1 MPHKCVR
8 CSRLYEA
15 GALALKEGCECGS
28 KVFLFL
34 KQEGDEE
41 KIGDVKWIEKELAHI
56 VNKADAPITLEVENV
71 NIADRGVF
79 ELDINSLAINPVV
92 VKDVDGIYYIRLGRF
107 GRGDP
112 LGNEKNGRGHK
123 KKAK

>member
-1 MPHKCVR
+1 M
-8 CSRLYEA
+8 YEA

-56 VNKADAPITLEVENV
+56 VNKAEAPITLEVENV

-79 ELDINSLAINPVV
+79 ELDISSLAINPVV

-107 GRGDP
+107 GRGEP
-112 LGNEKNGRGHK
+112 LGNERKNGHNG

>member
-8 CSRLYEA
+8 CSKLYEA

-56 VNKADAPITLEVENV
+56 VSKTDAPITLEVENV
-71 NIADRGVF
+71 NIPDRGIF

-92 VKDVDGIYYIRLGRF
+92 VKDVDGIYYIRLGL
-107 GRGDP
+107 GSP
-112 LGNEKNGRGHK
+112 LSNEKMHSKG